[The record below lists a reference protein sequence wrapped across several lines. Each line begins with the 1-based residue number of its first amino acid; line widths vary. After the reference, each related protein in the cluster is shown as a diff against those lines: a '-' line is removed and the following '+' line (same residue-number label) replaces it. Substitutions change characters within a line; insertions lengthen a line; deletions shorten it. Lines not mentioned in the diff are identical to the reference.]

1 MCIGCGACVRVCP
14 QQPEHKV
21 LGVIDGK
28 AELIGATDCIGHG
41 ACRTACPM
49 DAIKLVF
56 GTSTRGVDIPILSP
70 EFETNVPGIF
80 IAGELGGMGLIRN
93 ALQQGSEAV
102 NAITGRPRDNMDLD
116 LVIVG
121 AGPAGFSASLQAKA
135 NNLKCV
141 TLEQDSLGGC
151 VFQYPR
157 GKVVMTTPAQLP
169 LFGQVHFRN
178 TTKEELLNFW
188 LDVERKTGVK
198 INYQERVNSITNIDG
213 GFVVSTP
220 YGEYKTKNVLL
231 AIGRRGT
238 PRKLDVAGED
248 LPKVV
253 YRMIDPE
260 QYAHQRVLVVGG
272 GDSAIEAAVAISEI
286 AGTQVTLSYR
296 GKAFDRAKAG
306 NRKKLDAAVET
317 GKIDLRL
324 ESNVQS
330 IEHDK
335 IVLKQGD
342 LVVEILNDSVII
354 SAGGV
359 LPNEFLRKVGIKI
372 ETKYGTL

>member
-1 MCIGCGACVRVCP
+1 
-14 QQPEHKV
+14 
-21 LGVIDGK
+21 
-28 AELIGATDCIGHG
+28 
-41 ACRTACPM
+41 
-49 DAIKLVF
+49 
-56 GTSTRGVDIPILSP
+56 
-70 EFETNVPGIF
+70 
-80 IAGELGGMGLIRN
+80 
-93 ALQQGSEAV
+93 
-102 NAITGRPRDNMDLD
+102 MDLD

-157 GKVVMTTPAQLP
+157 GKVVMTSPAQLP
-169 LFGQVHFRN
+169 LFGRVHFKN
-178 TTKEELLNFW
+178 TTKEELLEFW
-188 LDVERKTGVK
+188 IDVERKTGVK
-198 INYQERVNSITNIDG
+198 INYRERVNSITSIDG
-213 GFVVSTP
+213 GFLVATP
-220 YGEYKTKNVLL
+220 YSEYRTRNVLL

-238 PRKLDVAGED
+238 PRKLNVPGED

-260 QYAHQRVLVVGG
+260 QYANQSVIVVGG

-286 AGTQVTLSYR
+286 ANTNVILSYR

-306 NRKKLDAAVET
+306 NRKKLDAAVQT

-324 ESNVQS
+324 ESNIQS

-335 IVLKQGD
+335 VILKQGE
-342 LVVEILNDSVII
+342 LLAEISNDSVII
-354 SAGGV
+354 SAGGI
-359 LPNEFLRKVGIKI
+359 LPNEFLQKMGIRI

>member
-1 MCIGCGACVRVCP
+1 M
-14 QQPEHKV
+14 
-21 LGVIDGK
+21 
-28 AELIGATDCIGHG
+28 
-41 ACRTACPM
+41 
-49 DAIKLVF
+49 
-56 GTSTRGVDIPILSP
+56 
-70 EFETNVPGIF
+70 
-80 IAGELGGMGLIRN
+80 
-93 ALQQGSEAV
+93 
-102 NAITGRPRDNMDLD
+102 
-116 LVIVG
+116 VIVG

-213 GFVVSTP
+213 GFVVSTS

-286 AGTQVTLSYR
+286 TGTQVTLSYR

-324 ESNVQS
+324 ESTVQS
-330 IEHDK
+330 IDHDK